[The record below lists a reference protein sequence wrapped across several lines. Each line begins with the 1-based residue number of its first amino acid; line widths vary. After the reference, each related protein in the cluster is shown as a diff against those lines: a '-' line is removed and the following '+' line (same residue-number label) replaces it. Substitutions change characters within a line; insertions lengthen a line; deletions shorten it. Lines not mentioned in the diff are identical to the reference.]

1 MAYFVKC
8 RYNEKDMILDLD
20 DLKKQ
25 KKKIISDL
33 SKNIETTNHLSSDL
47 DKLHSIISNSE
58 NFINAIDCQFEAS
71 IRLDKADTIFLFSA
85 IGLQCLRQY
94 LTVFNERTG
103 HIQSGERAH
112 EIENKIFSN
121 DFFEDGSINS
131 KRYYYASM
139 QDIIEKGV
147 PYDIVKGSKK
157 FNLGAGVET
166 NKGYDSRT
174 HRTKTLG
181 HDPVLGYVFGTC
193 NILTATLT
201 NTSMETYHVRNG
213 FIVEHGDTVKMFT
226 HSLERFSEEK
236 KAVVAAL
243 VKQYL
248 HIKSDE
254 FSKEGIPLP
263 ALSVTSEELTN
274 KLLDCHIDYAN
285 VKTIGVQVGTSIFI
299 NTIITYLYMIYK
311 YGQES
316 EEINEIKAKKII
328 EYSNLIISSSSIIRT
343 AISRNL
349 NNLDI
354 GGMCVT
360 IHSIVESKRIQSKI
374 KEEFLEKEMFK
385 LINE

>member
-1 MAYFVKC
+1 MT
-8 RYNEKDMILDLD
+8 LDLD
-20 DLKKQ
+20 DLKRQ
-25 KKKIISDL
+25 KKKVISAL
-33 SKNIETTNHLSSDL
+33 SNDVERIQEQSM
-47 DKLHSIISNSE
+47 KLGKINSIINNSE
-58 NFINAIDCQFEAS
+58 DFINAIDYRFERT
-71 IRLDKADTIFLFSA
+71 IRLDRTDTVFLFSA
-85 IGLQCLRQY
+85 IGLQLLRQFF
-94 LTVFNERTG
+94 TAFNERTG
-103 HIQSGERAH
+103 HIQSGEKAH
-112 EIENKIFSN
+112 ETEKRLFSG
-121 DFFEDGSINS
+121 DFFKNESTNS
-131 KRYYYASM
+131 KRYYYASL
-139 QDIIEKGV
+139 QEILEKGV

-174 HRTKTLG
+174 HRVKTLG

-236 KAVVAAL
+236 KAVVAAF

-285 VKTIGVQVGTSIFI
+285 VKTVGFQVGTSIFI

-360 IHSIVESKRIQSKI
+360 IHTIVESKKIQSKI